1 MSTTPWTDEDLW
13 DEDEAPPLPKVYR
26 LDEIEL
32 PPQAA
37 ARRTGA
43 APGAKTPVA
52 TTRGGKAPAR
62 ETFTRKTLAREAL
75 DERAD
80 DRADDRKRPAEKTP
94 AGEIGD
100 GELGGRKTLAGVTDA
115 DKTPDE
121 GLPAGQTLLAL
132 APGQTLR
139 LCDVRPTRRGRAA
152 LFADDADGQETFLF
166 SVDTETAARLHLV
179 PGAVLDADALA
190 DARSQ
195 SDLRG
200 AKDKALQCLAT
211 RDYAAGELQQKLCR
225 RYDPDTAAAAVAEM
239 RRLGLLD
246 DAAFAR
252 HRAAYLAQRGKSRR
266 EIGYI
271 LAGLGVARESVAAA
285 LEDLPQEDD
294 TLRRLIQKQYA
305 AKLAAGRRDTVF
317 AALARRGFAAADIR
331 RALAA
336 WEDEA

>member
-52 TTRGGKAPAR
+52 ATRGGKAPAR
-62 ETFTRKTLAREAL
+62 ETPDERANDRERRAGKTLA
-75 DERAD
+75 DETD
-80 DRADDRKRPAEKTP
+80 DEEMDGGKTPGWQTPIEKTP
-94 AGEIGD
+94 AAEMGSE
-100 GELGGRKTLAGVTDA
+100 E
-115 DKTPDE
+115 TPDE
-121 GLPAGQTLLAL
+121 ELSAGRTLLAL

-190 DARSQ
+190 DARGQ

-200 AKDKALQCLAT
+200 AKDKALQYLAT

-336 WEDEA
+336 WEDET